1 MPKWAKIR
9 ETQNFVPQ
17 TKNAI
22 DILFRLAY
30 NSGHKAVLRRAKQLQ
45 NKKHEYRYIVALRQ
59 KEWEDLTMS
68 TKFSR
73 KTFLKGSV
81 AGLGMMALN
90 VCTAGAASA
99 AEPAAAAEDTNSL
112 NLVPKKAASVKVERR
127 SSVGGGWQGEPVFP
141 NWKGY
146 TDDTLAMNHMY
157 TFMGY
162 AGQGTLCVEPEAGVT
177 GFNLFVNNR
186 QINTAAMAAGGVWNV
201 DISGQTING
210 RNTIQVDGIRPR
222 GKKVTVRVGYPTVQE
237 GTLQDVGIDRDAVE
251 LLEQII
257 QADVNNG
264 FPSAQMAIV
273 KDGKLVYQ
281 NAWGKV
287 NSYNPDGT
295 TNTNSPAVTNDTL
308 YDLASNTKMYTAN
321 YALQYLVTQGKAD
334 LDSRLVD
341 LLGSAFVEDTID
353 ITYNGYENPG
363 LAVNKQW
370 KAELTLRDIL
380 RHQAGFPA
388 DPQYHN
394 DSFDQCAQKT
404 VPGAVNVLF
413 SGWDGSAAT
422 RAATLKSIFKTPLMY
437 KPGTKTVYSDVD
449 YMLLAFAIE
458 AITGKGL
465 DAFLKETFWDPMGLT
480 HTTYNPLLN
489 GFAANDCAAT
499 ELNGNTRDGAISFTG
514 VRTATIQGQVHDEKC
529 YYAMGGI
536 SGHAGLFS
544 NATEL
549 AKLASVMLT
558 GGYGE
563 NRYFSRNVMDT
574 FTAPKKENAANW
586 GLGWWREG
594 DNQRCWYF
602 GTQAPSNTIGH
613 QGWTGTLTMIDP
625 VENLVVVYLT
635 NKINS
640 PVTDKVANPNN
651 FNGNWYTASTLGFVA
666 QLLYQGLQN
675 HGTDPNNAYSAL
687 LEDMAES
694 KFALV
699 AEGGSVPATHPLVR
713 SGYAVLEAMAAHANS
728 THSYMDRGYF
738 NDAITL
744 LDAARDAEELAKLQK
759 MLKKF

>member
-1 MPKWAKIR
+1 M
-9 ETQNFVPQ
+9 
-17 TKNAI
+17 I
-22 DILFRLAY
+22 DILFHLAY
-30 NSGHKAVLRRAKQLQ
+30 NSGHKAVPLLRD
-45 NKKHEYRYIVALRQ
+45 KKHEYRYIVALRQ

-99 AEPAAAAEDTNSL
+99 AEPAAAAAEDTNSL
-112 NLVPKKAASVKVERR
+112 NLVPKKAASVKVTSRG
-127 SSVGGGWQGEPVFP
+127 SVSGGWQGEPVFP
-141 NWKGY
+141 NWKGL
-146 TDDTLAMNHMY
+146 DDTLAMNHMY
-157 TFMGY
+157 TFVGY
-162 AGQGTLCVEPEAGVT
+162 AGQGTLCVEPESGVT

-186 QINTAAMAAGGVWNV
+186 QVNTAAMAAGGVWNV

-210 RNTIQVDGIRPR
+210 RNTIQVGGIRPR
-222 GKKVTVRVGYPTVQE
+222 GKQVTVRVGYPTVQE
-237 GTLQDVGIDRDAVE
+237 GSLQDVGIDRDALE

-295 TNTNSPAVTNDTL
+295 PKTDSPAVTNDTL

-321 YALQYLVTQGKAD
+321 YALQYLVTQGKAN

-363 LAVNKQW
+363 LKVNKQW

-394 DSFDQCAQKT
+394 DSFDQCSQKT
-404 VPGAVNVLF
+404 VPGATNVLF

-563 NRYFSRNVMDT
+563 NRYFSRNVMDA

-625 VENLVVVYLT
+625 VEDLVVVYLT

-640 PVTDKVANPNN
+640 PVTDKAANPNK

-728 THSYMDRGYF
+728 THSYMDRSYF
-738 NDAITL
+738 NDALTL
-744 LDAARDAEELAKLQK
+744 LDDTRDAEELAKLKK
-759 MLKKF
+759 MLNKF

>member
-1 MPKWAKIR
+1 
-9 ETQNFVPQ
+9 
-17 TKNAI
+17 
-22 DILFRLAY
+22 
-30 NSGHKAVLRRAKQLQ
+30 
-45 NKKHEYRYIVALRQ
+45 
-59 KEWEDLTMS
+59 MS

-99 AEPAAAAEDTNSL
+99 AEPAAAAAEDTNSL
-112 NLVPKKAASVKVERR
+112 NLIPKKAASVKVTSRG
-127 SSVGGGWQGEPVFP
+127 SVSGGWQGEPVFP

-146 TDDTLAMNHMY
+146 VDDTLAMNHMY
-157 TFMGY
+157 TFVGY
-162 AGQGTLCVEPEAGVT
+162 AGQGTLCVEPESGVT

-210 RNTIQVDGIRPR
+210 RNTIQVGGIRPR

-237 GTLQDVGIDRDAVE
+237 GSLQDVGIDRDALE

-273 KDGKLVYQ
+273 KNGKLVYQ

-295 TNTNSPAVTNDTL
+295 PKTDSPAATNDTL

-321 YALQYLVTQGKAD
+321 YALQYLVTQGKAN

-363 LAVNKQW
+363 LKVNKQW

-394 DSFDQCAQKT
+394 DSFDQCSQKT
-404 VPGAVNVLF
+404 VSGATNLLF

-544 NATEL
+544 TATEL

-563 NRYFSRNVMDT
+563 NRYFSRNVMDA
-574 FTAPKKENAANW
+574 FTAPKKEDAANW

-602 GTQAPSNTIGH
+602 GTQSSPNTIGH

-625 VENLVVVYLT
+625 SENLVVVYLT

-640 PVTDKVANPNN
+640 RITDPANVNE

-713 SGYAVLEAMAAHANS
+713 SGYAVLEAMAAHANA
-728 THSYMDRGYF
+728 THSYLDRNYF
-738 NDAITL
+738 NDALTL
-744 LDAARDAEELAKLQK
+744 LDDTRDAEELAKLKK
-759 MLKKF
+759 MLNKF

>member
-1 MPKWAKIR
+1 M
-9 ETQNFVPQ
+9 
-17 TKNAI
+17 I

-30 NSGHKAVLRRAKQLQ
+30 NSGRKAVPLLRDKKARIQAYCRIAAK
-45 NKKHEYRYIVALRQ
+45 K
-59 KEWEDLTMS
+59 WEDLTMS

-99 AEPAAAAEDTNSL
+99 AEPAAAAAEDTNSL
-112 NLVPKKAASVKVERR
+112 NLIPKKAASVKVTSRG
-127 SSVGGGWQGEPVFP
+127 SVSGGWQGEPVFP

-157 TFMGY
+157 TFVGY
-162 AGQGTLCVEPEAGVT
+162 EGQGTLCVEPESGVT

-210 RNTIQVDGIRPR
+210 RNTIQVGGIRPR

-237 GTLQDVGIDRDAVE
+237 GSLQDVGIDRDALE

-273 KDGKLVYQ
+273 KNGKLVYQ

-295 TNTNSPAVTNDTL
+295 PKTDSPAVTNDTL

-321 YALQYLVTQGKAD
+321 YALQYLVTQGKAN

-363 LAVNKQW
+363 LKVNKQW

-388 DPQYHN
+388 DPQYYN
-394 DSFDQCAQKT
+394 DSYDQSSQSI
-404 VPGAVNVLF
+404 VPGAVNVLY
-413 SGWDGSAAT
+413 SGSDGSTET
-422 RAATLKSIFKTPLMY
+422 RTETLHSIFKTPLMY
-437 KPGTKTVYSDVD
+437 EPGTKTVYSDVD
-449 YMLLAFAIE
+449 YMLLAFVIE
-458 AITGKGL
+458 KITGKGL
-465 DAFLKETFWDPMGLT
+465 DVFLKETFWDPMGLT
-480 HTTYNPLLN
+480 RTTYNPLQN
-489 GFAANDCAAT
+489 GFAPNDCAAT
-499 ELNGNTRDGAISFTG
+499 ELNGDTRDGYVSFTG
-514 VRTATIQGQVHDEKC
+514 ARTVTTQGQVHDGKAYFC
-529 YYAMGGI
+529 MAGI

-544 NATEL
+544 TATEL
-549 AKLASVMLT
+549 AKLASVMLA

-574 FTAPKKENAANW
+574 FTAPKKEDAANW

-602 GTQAPSNTIGH
+602 GTQSSPNTIGH

-625 VENLVVVYLT
+625 SENLVVVYLT

-640 PVTDKVANPNN
+640 RITDPANVNE

-728 THSYMDRGYF
+728 THSYMDRSYF
-738 NDAITL
+738 NDALTL
-744 LDAARDAEELAKLQK
+744 LDDTRDAEELAKLKK
-759 MLKKF
+759 MLNKF

>member
-1 MPKWAKIR
+1 
-9 ETQNFVPQ
+9 
-17 TKNAI
+17 
-22 DILFRLAY
+22 
-30 NSGHKAVLRRAKQLQ
+30 
-45 NKKHEYRYIVALRQ
+45 
-59 KEWEDLTMS
+59 MS

-99 AEPAAAAEDTNSL
+99 AEPAAAAAEDTNSL
-112 NLVPKKAASVKVERR
+112 NLIPKKAASVKVTSRG
-127 SSVGGGWQGEPVFP
+127 SVSGGWQGEPVFP

-157 TFMGY
+157 TFVGY
-162 AGQGTLCVEPEAGVT
+162 AGQGTLCVEPESGVT

-210 RNTIQVDGIRPR
+210 RNTIQVGGIRPR

-237 GTLQDVGIDRDAVE
+237 GSLQDVGIDRDALE

-257 QADVNNG
+257 QADVDNG

-273 KDGKLVYQ
+273 KNGKLVYQ

-295 TNTNSPAVTNDTL
+295 PKTDSPAATNDTL

-321 YALQYLVTQGKAD
+321 YALQYLVTQGKAN

-341 LLGSAFVEDTID
+341 LLGSAFAEDTID

-363 LAVNKQW
+363 LKVNKQW

-394 DSFDQCAQKT
+394 DSFDQCSQKT
-404 VPGAVNVLF
+404 VPGSTNVLF

-563 NRYFSRNVMDT
+563 NRYFSRNVMDA
-574 FTAPKKENAANW
+574 FTAPKKEDAANW

-602 GTQAPSNTIGH
+602 GTQSSPNTIGH

-625 VENLVVVYLT
+625 SENLVVVYLT

-640 PVTDKVANPNN
+640 RITDPANVNE

-713 SGYAVLEAMAAHANS
+713 SGYAVLEAMAAHANA
-728 THSYMDRGYF
+728 THSYLDRNYF
-738 NDAITL
+738 NDALTL
-744 LDAARDAEELAKLQK
+744 LDDTRDAEELAKLKK
-759 MLKKF
+759 MLNKF

>member
-1 MPKWAKIR
+1 M
-9 ETQNFVPQ
+9 
-17 TKNAI
+17 I

-30 NSGHKAVLRRAKQLQ
+30 NSGHKAVPLLRDKKARIQAYCRIAAK
-45 NKKHEYRYIVALRQ
+45 K
-59 KEWEDLTMS
+59 WEDLTMS

-99 AEPAAAAEDTNSL
+99 AEPAAAAAEDTNSL
-112 NLVPKKAASVKVERR
+112 NLIPKKAASVKVTSRG
-127 SSVGGGWQGEPVFP
+127 SVSGGWQGEPVFP

-146 TDDTLAMNHMY
+146 VDDTLAMNHMY
-157 TFMGY
+157 TFVGY
-162 AGQGTLCVEPEAGVT
+162 AGQGTLCVEPESGVT

-210 RNTIQVDGIRPR
+210 RNTIQVGGIRPR

-237 GTLQDVGIDRDAVE
+237 GSLQDVGIDRDALE

-273 KDGKLVYQ
+273 KNGKLVYQ

-295 TNTNSPAVTNDTL
+295 PKTDSPAVTNDTL

-321 YALQYLVTQGKAD
+321 YALQYLVTQGKAN

-363 LAVNKQW
+363 LKVNKQW

-394 DSFDQCAQKT
+394 DSFDQCSQKT
-404 VPGAVNVLF
+404 VPGATNLLF

-563 NRYFSRNVMDT
+563 NRYFSRNVMDA
-574 FTAPKKENAANW
+574 FTAPKKEDAANW

-625 VENLVVVYLT
+625 VEDLVVVYLT

-640 PVTDKVANPNN
+640 PVTDKAANPNN

-728 THSYMDRGYF
+728 THSYMDRNYF
-738 NDAITL
+738 NDALTL
-744 LDAARDAEELAKLQK
+744 LDDTRDAEELEKLKK
-759 MLKKF
+759 MLNKF

>member
-1 MPKWAKIR
+1 M
-9 ETQNFVPQ
+9 
-17 TKNAI
+17 I
-22 DILFRLAY
+22 DILFHLAY
-30 NSGHKAVLRRAKQLQ
+30 NSGHKAVPLLRD
-45 NKKHEYRYIVALRQ
+45 KKHEYRYIVALRQ

-99 AEPAAAAEDTNSL
+99 AEPAAAAAEDTNSL
-112 NLVPKKAASVKVERR
+112 NLVPKKAASVKVTSRG
-127 SSVGGGWQGEPVFP
+127 SVSGGWQGEPVFP
-141 NWKGY
+141 NWKGL
-146 TDDTLAMNHMY
+146 DDTLAMNHMY
-157 TFMGY
+157 TFVGY
-162 AGQGTLCVEPEAGVT
+162 TGQGTLCVEPEAGVT

-186 QINTAAMAAGGVWNV
+186 QVNTAAMAAGGVWNV

-210 RNTIQVDGIRPR
+210 RNTIQVGGIRPR
-222 GKKVTVRVGYPTVQE
+222 GKQVTVRVGYPTVQE
-237 GTLQDVGIDRDAVE
+237 GSMQDVGIDRDALE

-281 NAWGKV
+281 NAWGRV
-287 NSYNPDGT
+287 NAYNPDGT
-295 TNTNSPAVTNDTL
+295 PKTDSPAVTNDTL

-321 YALQYLVTQGKAD
+321 YALQYLVTQGKAN

-363 LAVNKQW
+363 LKVNKQW

-394 DSFDQCAQKT
+394 DSFDQCSQKT
-404 VPGAVNVLF
+404 VPGATNVLF

-563 NRYFSRNVMDT
+563 NRYFSRNVMDA

-625 VENLVVVYLT
+625 VEDLVVVYLT

-640 PVTDKVANPNN
+640 PVTDKAANPNK

-699 AEGGSVPATHPLVR
+699 AEGGNVPATHPLVR
-713 SGYAVLEAMAAHANS
+713 AGYAVLEAMAAHANS
-728 THSYMDRGYF
+728 THSYMDRSYF
-738 NDAITL
+738 NDALTL
-744 LDAARDAEELAKLQK
+744 LDDTRDAEELAKLKK
-759 MLKKF
+759 MLNKF

>member
-1 MPKWAKIR
+1 M
-9 ETQNFVPQ
+9 
-17 TKNAI
+17 I

-30 NSGHKAVLRRAKQLQ
+30 NSGHKAVPLLRDKKARIQAYCRIAAK
-45 NKKHEYRYIVALRQ
+45 K
-59 KEWEDLTMS
+59 WEDLTMS

-99 AEPAAAAEDTNSL
+99 AEPAAAAAEDTNSL
-112 NLVPKKAASVKVERR
+112 NLIPKKAASVKVTSRG
-127 SSVGGGWQGEPVFP
+127 SVSGGWQGEPVFP

-146 TDDTLAMNHMY
+146 VDDTLAMNHMY
-157 TFMGY
+157 TFVGY
-162 AGQGTLCVEPEAGVT
+162 AGQGTLCVEPESGVT

-210 RNTIQVDGIRPR
+210 RNTIQVGGIRPR

-237 GTLQDVGIDRDAVE
+237 GSLQDVGIDRDALE

-273 KDGKLVYQ
+273 KNGKLVYQ

-295 TNTNSPAVTNDTL
+295 PKTDSPAVTNDTL

-321 YALQYLVTQGKAD
+321 YALQYLVTQGKAN

-363 LAVNKQW
+363 LKVNKQW

-404 VPGAVNVLF
+404 VPGATNVLF

-480 HTTYNPLLN
+480 HTAYNPLLN

-563 NRYFSRNVMDT
+563 NRYFSRNVMDA
-574 FTAPKKENAANW
+574 FTAPKKEDAANW

-640 PVTDKVANPNN
+640 PVTDKAANPNN

-713 SGYAVLEAMAAHANS
+713 SGYAVLEAMAAHANA
-728 THSYMDRGYF
+728 THSYLDRNYF
-738 NDAITL
+738 NDALTL
-744 LDAARDAEELAKLQK
+744 LDDTRDAEELAKLKK
-759 MLKKF
+759 MLNKF

>member
-1 MPKWAKIR
+1 M
-9 ETQNFVPQ
+9 
-17 TKNAI
+17 I

-30 NSGHKAVLRRAKQLQ
+30 NSGHKAVPLLRDKKARIQAYCRIAAK
-45 NKKHEYRYIVALRQ
+45 K
-59 KEWEDLTMS
+59 WEDLTMS

-99 AEPAAAAEDTNSL
+99 AEPAAAAAEDTNSL
-112 NLVPKKAASVKVERR
+112 NLVPKKAASVKVTSRG
-127 SSVGGGWQGEPVFP
+127 SVSGGWQGEPVFP
-141 NWKGY
+141 NWKGL
-146 TDDTLAMNHMY
+146 DDTLAMNHMY
-157 TFMGY
+157 TFVGY
-162 AGQGTLCVEPEAGVT
+162 TGQGTLCVEPEAGVT

-210 RNTIQVDGIRPR
+210 RNTIQVGGIRPR

-237 GTLQDVGIDRDAVE
+237 GSLQDVGIDRDALE

-264 FPSAQMAIV
+264 FPSAQMAVV
-273 KDGKLVYQ
+273 KNGKLVYQ

-295 TNTNSPAVTNDTL
+295 PKTDSPAVTNDTL

-321 YALQYLVTQGKAD
+321 YALQYLVTQGKAN

-363 LAVNKQW
+363 LKVNKQW

-394 DSFDQCAQKT
+394 DSFDQCSQKT
-404 VPGAVNVLF
+404 VPGATNVLF

-465 DAFLKETFWDPMGLT
+465 DAFLKETFWNPMGLT

-563 NRYFSRNVMDT
+563 NRYFSRNVMDA
-574 FTAPKKENAANW
+574 FTAPKKEDAANW

-625 VENLVVVYLT
+625 VEDLVVVYLT

-640 PVTDKVANPNN
+640 PVTDKAANPNK

-713 SGYAVLEAMAAHANS
+713 SGYAVLEAMAAHANA
-728 THSYMDRGYF
+728 THSYLDRNYF
-738 NDAITL
+738 NDALTL
-744 LDAARDAEELAKLQK
+744 LDDTRDAEELAKLKK
-759 MLKKF
+759 MLNKF

>member
-1 MPKWAKIR
+1 
-9 ETQNFVPQ
+9 
-17 TKNAI
+17 
-22 DILFRLAY
+22 
-30 NSGHKAVLRRAKQLQ
+30 
-45 NKKHEYRYIVALRQ
+45 
-59 KEWEDLTMS
+59 MS

-99 AEPAAAAEDTNSL
+99 AEPAAAAAEDTNSL
-112 NLVPKKAASVKVERR
+112 NLIPKKAASVKVTSRG
-127 SSVGGGWQGEPVFP
+127 SVSGGLQGEPVFP

-157 TFMGY
+157 TFVGY
-162 AGQGTLCVEPEAGVT
+162 AGQGTLCVEPESGVT

-210 RNTIQVDGIRPR
+210 RNTIQVGGIRPR

-237 GTLQDVGIDRDAVE
+237 GSLQDVGIDRDALE

-273 KDGKLVYQ
+273 KNGKLVYQ

-295 TNTNSPAVTNDTL
+295 PKTDSPAVTNDTL

-321 YALQYLVTQGKAD
+321 YALQYLVTQGKAN

-363 LAVNKQW
+363 LKVNKQW

-388 DPQYHN
+388 DPQYYN
-394 DSFDQCAQKT
+394 DSYDQSSQSI
-404 VPGAVNVLF
+404 VPGAVNVLY
-413 SGWDGSAAT
+413 SGSDGSTET
-422 RAATLKSIFKTPLMY
+422 RTETLHSIFKTPLMY
-437 KPGTKTVYSDVD
+437 EPGTKTVYSDVD
-449 YMLLAFAIE
+449 YMLLAFVIE
-458 AITGKGL
+458 KITGKGL
-465 DAFLKETFWDPMGLT
+465 DVFLKETFWDPMGLT
-480 HTTYNPLLN
+480 RTTYNPLQN
-489 GFAANDCAAT
+489 GFAPNDCAAT
-499 ELNGNTRDGAISFTG
+499 ELNGDTRDGYVSFTG
-514 VRTATIQGQVHDEKC
+514 ARTVTTQGQVHDGKAYFC
-529 YYAMGGI
+529 MAGI

-544 NATEL
+544 TATEL
-549 AKLASVMLT
+549 AKLASVMLA

-574 FTAPKKENAANW
+574 FTAPKKEDAANW

-602 GTQAPSNTIGH
+602 GTQSSPNTIGH

-625 VENLVVVYLT
+625 SENLVVVYLT

-640 PVTDKVANPNN
+640 RITDPANVNE

-699 AEGGSVPATHPLVR
+699 SEGGSVPATHPLVR

-728 THSYMDRGYF
+728 THSYMDRSYF
-738 NDAITL
+738 NDALTL
-744 LDAARDAEELAKLQK
+744 LDDTRDAEELAKLKK
-759 MLKKF
+759 MLNKF

>member
-1 MPKWAKIR
+1 M
-9 ETQNFVPQ
+9 
-17 TKNAI
+17 I

-30 NSGHKAVLRRAKQLQ
+30 NSGHKAVPLLRDKKARIQAYCRIAAK
-45 NKKHEYRYIVALRQ
+45 K
-59 KEWEDLTMS
+59 WEDLTMS

-99 AEPAAAAEDTNSL
+99 AEPAAAAAEDTNSL
-112 NLVPKKAASVKVERR
+112 NLVPKKAASVKVTSRG
-127 SSVGGGWQGEPVFP
+127 SVSGGWQGEPVFP
-141 NWKGY
+141 NWKGL
-146 TDDTLAMNHMY
+146 DDTLAMNHMY
-157 TFMGY
+157 TFVGY
-162 AGQGTLCVEPEAGVT
+162 TGQGTLCVEPEAGVT

-186 QINTAAMAAGGVWNV
+186 QINTAAMAAGGVWTV

-210 RNTIQVDGIRPR
+210 RNTIQVGGIRPR

-237 GTLQDVGIDRDAVE
+237 GSLQDVGIDRDALE

-264 FPSAQMAIV
+264 FPSAQMAVV
-273 KDGKLVYQ
+273 KNGKLVYQ

-295 TNTNSPAVTNDTL
+295 PKTDSPAVTNDTL

-321 YALQYLVTQGKAD
+321 YALQYLVTQGKAN

-363 LAVNKQW
+363 LKVNKQW

-394 DSFDQCAQKT
+394 DSFDQCSQKT
-404 VPGAVNVLF
+404 VPGATNLLF

-465 DAFLKETFWDPMGLT
+465 DAFLKETFWNPMGLT

-563 NRYFSRNVMDT
+563 NRYFSRNVMDA
-574 FTAPKKENAANW
+574 FTAPKKEDAANW

-625 VENLVVVYLT
+625 VEDLVVVYLT

-640 PVTDKVANPNN
+640 PVTDKAANPNK

-713 SGYAVLEAMAAHANS
+713 SGYAVLEAMAAHANA
-728 THSYMDRGYF
+728 THSYLDRNYF
-738 NDAITL
+738 NDALTL
-744 LDAARDAEELAKLQK
+744 LDDTRDAEELAKLKK
-759 MLKKF
+759 MLNKF

>member
-1 MPKWAKIR
+1 
-9 ETQNFVPQ
+9 
-17 TKNAI
+17 
-22 DILFRLAY
+22 
-30 NSGHKAVLRRAKQLQ
+30 
-45 NKKHEYRYIVALRQ
+45 
-59 KEWEDLTMS
+59 MS

-99 AEPAAAAEDTNSL
+99 AEPAAAAAEDTNSL
-112 NLVPKKAASVKVERR
+112 NLVPKKAASVKVTSRG
-127 SSVGGGWQGEPVFP
+127 SVSGGWQGEPVFP

-157 TFMGY
+157 TFVGY
-162 AGQGTLCVEPEAGVT
+162 AGQGTLCVEPESGVT

-210 RNTIQVDGIRPR
+210 RNTIQVGGIRPR

-237 GTLQDVGIDRDAVE
+237 GSLQDVGIDRDALE

-273 KDGKLVYQ
+273 KNGKLVYQ

-295 TNTNSPAVTNDTL
+295 PKTDSPAVTNDTL

-363 LAVNKQW
+363 LKVNKQW

-394 DSFDQCAQKT
+394 DSFDQCSQKT
-404 VPGAVNVLF
+404 VPGATNVLF

-563 NRYFSRNVMDT
+563 NRYFSRNVMDA
-574 FTAPKKENAANW
+574 FTAPKKEDAANW

-602 GTQAPSNTIGH
+602 GTQSSPNTIGH

-625 VENLVVVYLT
+625 SENLVVVYLT

-640 PVTDKVANPNN
+640 RITDPANVNG

-713 SGYAVLEAMAAHANS
+713 SGYAVLEAMAAHANA
-728 THSYMDRGYF
+728 THSYLDRNYF
-738 NDAITL
+738 NDALTL
-744 LDAARDAEELAKLQK
+744 LDDTRDAEELAKLKK
-759 MLKKF
+759 MLNKF

>member
-1 MPKWAKIR
+1 
-9 ETQNFVPQ
+9 
-17 TKNAI
+17 
-22 DILFRLAY
+22 
-30 NSGHKAVLRRAKQLQ
+30 
-45 NKKHEYRYIVALRQ
+45 
-59 KEWEDLTMS
+59 MS

-99 AEPAAAAEDTNSL
+99 AEPAAAAAEDTNSL
-112 NLVPKKAASVKVERR
+112 NLIPKKAASVKVTSRG
-127 SSVGGGWQGEPVFP
+127 SVSGGWQGEPVFP

-146 TDDTLAMNHMY
+146 VDDTLAMNHMY
-157 TFMGY
+157 TFVGY
-162 AGQGTLCVEPEAGVT
+162 AGQGTLCVEPESGVT

-210 RNTIQVDGIRPR
+210 RNTIQVGGIRPR
-222 GKKVTVRVGYPTVQE
+222 GKQVTVRVGYPTVQE
-237 GTLQDVGIDRDAVE
+237 GSLQDVGIDRDALE

-273 KDGKLVYQ
+273 KNGKLVYQ

-295 TNTNSPAVTNDTL
+295 PKTDSPAVTNDTL

-321 YALQYLVTQGKAD
+321 YALQYLVTQGKAN

-363 LAVNKQW
+363 LKVNKQW

-394 DSFDQCAQKT
+394 DSFDQCSQKT
-404 VPGAVNVLF
+404 VPGATNVLF

-437 KPGTKTVYSDVD
+437 EPGTKTVYSDVD

-480 HTTYNPLLN
+480 RTTYNPLQN
-489 GFAANDCAAT
+489 GFAPNDCAAT
-499 ELNGNTRDGAISFTG
+499 ELNGDTRDGYVSFTG
-514 VRTATIQGQVHDEKC
+514 ARTVTTQGQVHDGKAYFC
-529 YYAMGGI
+529 MAGI

-544 NATEL
+544 TATEL
-549 AKLASVMLT
+549 AKLASVMLA

-574 FTAPKKENAANW
+574 FTAPKKEDAANW

-602 GTQAPSNTIGH
+602 GTQSSPNTIGH

-625 VENLVVVYLT
+625 SENLVVVYLT

-640 PVTDKVANPNN
+640 RITDPANVNN

-728 THSYMDRGYF
+728 THSYMDRSYF
-738 NDAITL
+738 NDALTL
-744 LDAARDAEELAKLQK
+744 LDDTRDAEELAKLKK
-759 MLKKF
+759 MLNKF

>member
-1 MPKWAKIR
+1 M
-9 ETQNFVPQ
+9 
-17 TKNAI
+17 I
-22 DILFRLAY
+22 DILFHLAY
-30 NSGHKAVLRRAKQLQ
+30 NSGHKAVPLLRD
-45 NKKHEYRYIVALRQ
+45 KKHEYRYIVALRQ

-99 AEPAAAAEDTNSL
+99 AEPAAAAAEDTNSL
-112 NLVPKKAASVKVERR
+112 NLVPKKAASVKVTSRG
-127 SSVGGGWQGEPVFP
+127 SVSGGWQGEPVFP
-141 NWKGY
+141 NWKGL
-146 TDDTLAMNHMY
+146 DDTLAMNHMY
-157 TFMGY
+157 TFVGY
-162 AGQGTLCVEPEAGVT
+162 AGQGTLCVEPEAEVT

-186 QINTAAMAAGGVWNV
+186 QVNTAAMAAGGVWNV

-210 RNTIQVDGIRPR
+210 RNTIQVGGIRPR
-222 GKKVTVRVGYPTVQE
+222 GKQVTVRVGYPTVQE
-237 GTLQDVGIDRDAVE
+237 GSLQDVGIDRDALE

-273 KDGKLVYQ
+273 KNGKLVYQ

-295 TNTNSPAVTNDTL
+295 PKTDSPAVTNDTL

-321 YALQYLVTQGKAD
+321 YALQYLVTQGKAN

-363 LAVNKQW
+363 LKVNKQW

-394 DSFDQCAQKT
+394 DSFDQCSQKT
-404 VPGAVNVLF
+404 VPGATNVLF

-563 NRYFSRNVMDT
+563 NRYFSRNVMDA

-625 VENLVVVYLT
+625 VEDLVVVYLT

-640 PVTDKVANPNN
+640 PVTDKAANPNK

-699 AEGGSVPATHPLVR
+699 AEGGNVPATHPLVR

-728 THSYMDRGYF
+728 THSYMDRSYF
-738 NDAITL
+738 NDALTL
-744 LDAARDAEELAKLQK
+744 LDDTRDAEELAKLKK
-759 MLKKF
+759 MLNKF

>member
-1 MPKWAKIR
+1 MP
-9 ETQNFVPQ
+9 QD
-17 TKNAI
+17 KNAI
-22 DILFRLAY
+22 DILFHLAY
-30 NSGHKAVLRRAKQLQ
+30 NSGHKAVPLLRD
-45 NKKHEYRYIVALRQ
+45 KKHEYRYIVALRQ

-99 AEPAAAAEDTNSL
+99 AEPAAAAAEDTNSL
-112 NLVPKKAASVKVERR
+112 NLVPKKAASVKVTSRG
-127 SSVGGGWQGEPVFP
+127 SVSGGWQGEPVFP
-141 NWKGY
+141 NWKGL
-146 TDDTLAMNHMY
+146 DDTLAMNHMY
-157 TFMGY
+157 TFVGY
-162 AGQGTLCVEPEAGVT
+162 AGQGTLCVEPESGVT

-210 RNTIQVDGIRPR
+210 RNTIQVGGIRPR
-222 GKKVTVRVGYPTVQE
+222 GKQVTVRVGYPTVQE
-237 GTLQDVGIDRDAVE
+237 GSLQDVGIDRDALE

-281 NAWGKV
+281 NAWGRV
-287 NSYNPDGT
+287 NAYNPDGT
-295 TNTNSPAVTNDTL
+295 PKTDSPAVTNDTL

-321 YALQYLVTQGKAD
+321 YALQYLVTQGKAN

-363 LAVNKQW
+363 LKVNKQW

-394 DSFDQCAQKT
+394 DSFDQCSQKT
-404 VPGAVNVLF
+404 VPGATNVLF

-563 NRYFSRNVMDT
+563 NRYFSRNVMDA
-574 FTAPKKENAANW
+574 FTAPKKEDAANW

-625 VENLVVVYLT
+625 VEDLVVVYLT

-640 PVTDKVANPNN
+640 PVTDKAANPNK

-699 AEGGSVPATHPLVR
+699 AEGGSVPANHPLVR
-713 SGYAVLEAMAAHANS
+713 SGYAVLEAMAAHANA
-728 THSYMDRGYF
+728 THSYLDRNYF
-738 NDAITL
+738 NDALTL
-744 LDAARDAEELAKLQK
+744 LDDTRDVEELAKLKK
-759 MLKKF
+759 MLNKF

>member
-1 MPKWAKIR
+1 
-9 ETQNFVPQ
+9 
-17 TKNAI
+17 
-22 DILFRLAY
+22 
-30 NSGHKAVLRRAKQLQ
+30 
-45 NKKHEYRYIVALRQ
+45 
-59 KEWEDLTMS
+59 MS

-99 AEPAAAAEDTNSL
+99 AEPAAAAAEDTNSL
-112 NLVPKKAASVKVERR
+112 NLVPKKAASVKVTSRG
-127 SSVGGGWQGEPVFP
+127 SVSGGWQGEPVFP
-141 NWKGY
+141 NWKGL
-146 TDDTLAMNHMY
+146 DDTLAMNHMY
-157 TFMGY
+157 TFMGF

-210 RNTIQVDGIRPR
+210 RNTIQVGGIRPR

-237 GTLQDVGIDRDAVE
+237 GSLQDVGIDRDALE

-264 FPSAQMAIV
+264 FPSAQMAVV
-273 KDGKLVYQ
+273 KNGRLVYQ

-287 NSYNPDGT
+287 NAYNPDGT
-295 TNTNSPAVTNDTL
+295 PNTNSPAVTNDTL

-334 LDSRLVD
+334 LDSRLAD

-363 LAVNKQW
+363 LKVNKQW

-394 DSFDQCAQKT
+394 DSFDQCSQKT
-404 VPGAVNVLF
+404 VPGATNLLF
-413 SGWDGSAAT
+413 SGCDGSAAT

-458 AITGKGL
+458 AITGKEL

-574 FTAPKKENAANW
+574 FTAPKKEDAANW

-640 PVTDKVANPNN
+640 PVTDKAANPNK

-699 AEGGSVPATHPLVR
+699 AKGGSVPATHPLVR
-713 SGYAVLEAMAAHANS
+713 SGYAVLEAMAAHANA
-728 THSYMDRGYF
+728 THSYLDRNYF
-738 NDAITL
+738 NDALTL
-744 LDAARDAEELAKLQK
+744 LDDTRDAEELAKLKK
-759 MLKKF
+759 MLNKF

>member
-1 MPKWAKIR
+1 M
-9 ETQNFVPQ
+9 
-17 TKNAI
+17 I
-22 DILFRLAY
+22 DILFHLAY
-30 NSGHKAVLRRAKQLQ
+30 NSGHKAVPLLRD
-45 NKKHEYRYIVALRQ
+45 KKHEYRYIVALRQ

-99 AEPAAAAEDTNSL
+99 AEPAAAAAEDTNSL
-112 NLVPKKAASVKVERR
+112 NLVPKKAASVKVTSRG
-127 SSVGGGWQGEPVFP
+127 SVSGGWQGEPVFP
-141 NWKGY
+141 NWKGL
-146 TDDTLAMNHMY
+146 DDTLAMNHMY
-157 TFMGY
+157 TFVGY
-162 AGQGTLCVEPEAGVT
+162 AGQGTLCVEPESGVT

-210 RNTIQVDGIRPR
+210 RNTIQVGGIRPR
-222 GKKVTVRVGYPTVQE
+222 GKQVTVRVGYPTVQE
-237 GTLQDVGIDRDAVE
+237 GSLQDVGIDRDALE

-281 NAWGKV
+281 NAWGRV
-287 NSYNPDGT
+287 NAYNPDGT
-295 TNTNSPAVTNDTL
+295 PKTDSPAVTNDTL

-321 YALQYLVTQGKAD
+321 YALQYLVTQGKAN

-363 LAVNKQW
+363 LKVNKQW

-394 DSFDQCAQKT
+394 DSFDQCSQKT
-404 VPGAVNVLF
+404 VPGATNVLF

-563 NRYFSRNVMDT
+563 NRYFSRNVMDA
-574 FTAPKKENAANW
+574 FTAPKKEDAANW

-625 VENLVVVYLT
+625 VEDLVVVYLT

-640 PVTDKVANPNN
+640 PVTDKAANPNK

-713 SGYAVLEAMAAHANS
+713 SGYAVLEAMAAHANA
-728 THSYMDRGYF
+728 THSYLDRNYF
-738 NDAITL
+738 NDALTL
-744 LDAARDAEELAKLQK
+744 LDDTRDVEELAKLKK
-759 MLKKF
+759 MLNKF

>member
-1 MPKWAKIR
+1 M
-9 ETQNFVPQ
+9 
-17 TKNAI
+17 I

-30 NSGHKAVLRRAKQLQ
+30 NSGHKAVPLLRDKKARIQAYCRIAAK
-45 NKKHEYRYIVALRQ
+45 K
-59 KEWEDLTMS
+59 WEDLTMS

-99 AEPAAAAEDTNSL
+99 AEPAAAAAEDTNSL
-112 NLVPKKAASVKVERR
+112 NLIPKKAASVKVTSRG
-127 SSVGGGWQGEPVFP
+127 SVSGGWQGEPVFP

-146 TDDTLAMNHMY
+146 VDDTLAMNHMY
-157 TFMGY
+157 TFVGY
-162 AGQGTLCVEPEAGVT
+162 AGQGTLCVEPESGVT

-210 RNTIQVDGIRPR
+210 RNTIQVGGIRPR

-237 GTLQDVGIDRDAVE
+237 GSLQDVGIDRDALE

-273 KDGKLVYQ
+273 KNGKLVYQ

-295 TNTNSPAVTNDTL
+295 PKTDSPAVTNDTL

-321 YALQYLVTQGKAD
+321 YALQYLVTQGKAN

-363 LAVNKQW
+363 LKVNKQW

-394 DSFDQCAQKT
+394 DSFDQCSQKT
-404 VPGAVNVLF
+404 VPGATNLLF

-563 NRYFSRNVMDT
+563 NRYFSRNVMDA
-574 FTAPKKENAANW
+574 FTAPKKEDAANW

-625 VENLVVVYLT
+625 VEDLVVVYLT

-640 PVTDKVANPNN
+640 PVTDKAANPNN

-713 SGYAVLEAMAAHANS
+713 SGYAVLEAMAAHANA
-728 THSYMDRGYF
+728 THSYLDRNYF
-738 NDAITL
+738 NDALTL
-744 LDAARDAEELAKLQK
+744 LDDTRDAEELAKLKK
-759 MLKKF
+759 MLNKF

>member
-1 MPKWAKIR
+1 
-9 ETQNFVPQ
+9 
-17 TKNAI
+17 
-22 DILFRLAY
+22 
-30 NSGHKAVLRRAKQLQ
+30 
-45 NKKHEYRYIVALRQ
+45 
-59 KEWEDLTMS
+59 MS

-99 AEPAAAAEDTNSL
+99 AEPAAAAAEDTNSL
-112 NLVPKKAASVKVERR
+112 NLIPKKAASVKVTSRG
-127 SSVGGGWQGEPVFP
+127 SVSGGWQGEPVFP

-157 TFMGY
+157 TFVGY
-162 AGQGTLCVEPEAGVT
+162 AGQGTLCVEPESGVT

-210 RNTIQVDGIRPR
+210 RNTIQVGGIRPR

-237 GTLQDVGIDRDAVE
+237 GSLQDVGIDRDALE

-273 KDGKLVYQ
+273 KNGKLVYQ

-295 TNTNSPAVTNDTL
+295 PKTDSPAVTNDTL

-363 LAVNKQW
+363 LKVNKQW

-394 DSFDQCAQKT
+394 DSFDQCSQKT
-404 VPGAVNVLF
+404 VPGATNVLF

-563 NRYFSRNVMDT
+563 NRYFSRNVMDA
-574 FTAPKKENAANW
+574 FTAPKKEDAANW

-602 GTQAPSNTIGH
+602 GTQSSPNTIGH

-625 VENLVVVYLT
+625 SENLVVVYLT

-640 PVTDKVANPNN
+640 RITDPANVNG

-713 SGYAVLEAMAAHANS
+713 SGYAVLEAMAAHANA
-728 THSYMDRGYF
+728 THSYLDRNYF
-738 NDAITL
+738 NDALTL
-744 LDAARDAEELAKLQK
+744 LDDTRDAEELAKLKK
-759 MLKKF
+759 MLNKF